1 MNQTEA
7 PRESLSALQPAP
19 TIAVSALRPAPTMTW
34 DEALVEAHRCLMCW
48 DAPCTRACPTSIN
61 VPQFIKRISTGDLLG
76 SARTILSS
84 NILGASCAR
93 VCPVEML
100 CEGACVLND
109 LHERPIQIGRLQAF
123 GTEDVVFGNH
133 NPFEIAAPTGRSI
146 GVIGAGPAGLSV
158 GAELVKLGHSV
169 VIYDAQP
176 QPGGLNTYGVA
187 NYKMDMAT
195 AIAEVAF
202 ITSLGVEIRTGVS
215 VGSDI
220 SIDDLMETH
229 EAVFVGVGL
238 GGIPPLGIMGE
249 DLNGVEDAL
258 DFIADVRNGSAVVS
272 GQRVAVIGGGNTAI
286 DAATQSALS
295 GAQHVYLVYRRGREQ
310 MGGYPHDIERAL
322 QQGVEFVHWSTPDR
336 IEGSDSVERL
346 VCSRTELT
354 TDGTLV
360 VIDGTEYAIPVDR
373 VLRATGQAKRT
384 GFLGTLAG
392 VETDSS
398 GRVIVDEHHRTG
410 NDRIWAGGDC
420 VNGGKEVVNAVEHGK
435 IAARNIHEALLAS
448 VGI

>member
-1 MNQTEA
+1 MNQME
-7 PRESLSALQPAP
+7 PPA
-19 TIAVSALRPAPTMTW
+19 IAVSALRPAPTMTW

-100 CEGACVLND
+100 CEGACVLNE

-123 GTEDVVFGNH
+123 GTEDVVFGNV
-133 NPFEIAAPTGRSI
+133 NPFEMAAPTGHSI
-146 GVIGAGPAGLSV
+146 GIIGAGPAGLSA

-169 VIYDAQP
+169 VIYDARP

-187 NYKMDMAT
+187 NYKMDMDT

-202 ITSLGVEIRTGVS
+202 ITGLGVEIRNGVS
-215 VGSDI
+215 VGSSPSSDI
-220 SIDDLMETH
+220 SIDELMAAH
-229 EAVFVGVGL
+229 EVVFVGVGL
-238 GGIPPLGIMGE
+238 GDIPQLGIAGE
-249 DLNGVEDAL
+249 NLTGVEDAL
-258 DFIADVRNGSAVVS
+258 DFIADVRSGSVDVS

-295 GAQHVYLVYRRGREQ
+295 GAHHVYLVYRRGREQ

-322 QQGVEFVHWSTPDR
+322 KNGVEFVHWSTPER

-346 VCSRTELT
+346 ICTRTELNA
-354 TDGTLV
+354 DGKLV
-360 VIDGTEYAIPVDR
+360 EISGTEYGIPVDR

-384 GFLGTLAG
+384 GFLGALPG
-392 VETDSS
+392 VETDRG
-398 GRVIVDEHHRTG
+398 GRVVVDEHHRTG

-435 IAARNIHEALLAS
+435 IAARNIHEALLAPAG
-448 VGI
+448 V